1 MSEKEIIK
9 DLLIELTRAI
19 NDCYF
24 LYESH
29 KKTNA
34 LESVEGKNNI
44 IKYNEYKKVYDML
57 VKVKNIDEIGD
68 VKSFVMNDIS
78 SIAKRHNEL
87 IGLHKKSTDPDER
100 SKYRKETDRLAFK
113 YNTLRELVQ
122 MINRSVSKYDVKKD
136 TPVSV
141 KKAPKIQYNDA
152 NVISIIAMLNEIKSA
167 KIDLYRKGSSLE
179 KRKRVFDLCSK
190 REEIIES
197 VLGFDGINMLEEI
210 ESIEDEAFSKS
221 YISEKEY
228 VIDSRGFRE
237 RFSKII
243 HDLNDVMFYQ
253 EDSEVFKGQSDLNYR
268 DFVDYKVRQFKN
280 ITSSVGLNGNDILSR
295 LSVCNLDGNY
305 DKFKSK
311 YKGDKIGSDE
321 VSKVSYSDT
330 LEQMTTTI
338 EKMTRDGEKYI
349 KENNGLVRVEDKGKR
364 ESDVLYELRDKY
376 SELFNAMV
384 TRKKEMTM

>member
-9 DLLIELTRAI
+9 DLLSELTKAI

-24 LYESH
+24 LHESH
-29 KKTNA
+29 KKTNT
-34 LESVEGKNNI
+34 LESVECKNNI
-44 IKYNEYKKVYDML
+44 VKYNEYKKIYDML
-57 VKVKNIDEIGD
+57 VKVKNINEIGA
-68 VKSFVMNDIS
+68 VKSFAMKDIT
-78 SIAKRHNEL
+78 SIVNRHKEL
-87 IGLHKKSTDPDER
+87 IELYKKSTDFDEKN
-100 SKYRKETDRLAFK
+100 KYRKETDRLAFK
-113 YNTLRELVQ
+113 YNILRELVQ
-122 MINRSVSKYDVKKD
+122 MINRSLSKYDAKKD
-136 TPVSV
+136 TPVSD
-141 KKAPKIQYNDA
+141 KKTSKIQYNDA
-152 NVISIIAMLNEIKSA
+152 NVSSIIAMLNEIKSA
-167 KIDLYRKGSSLE
+167 KIDLYRKGFSLE

-190 REEIIES
+190 REEIVES
-197 VLGFDGINMLEEI
+197 VLGFDGVNMLEEI

-228 VIDSRGFRE
+228 VIDSRSFRE
-237 RFSKII
+237 RFNKII
-243 HDLNDVMFYQ
+243 LDLNDVMFYQ
-253 EDSEVFKGQSDLNYR
+253 EDSEVFKEQNDLNYR

-330 LEQMTTTI
+330 LEQMTTAI

-349 KENNGLVRVEDKGKR
+349 KENDDFVRVEDKGKR
-364 ESDVLYELRDKY
+364 EADVLYELKDKY